1 MKFETE
7 KLDENILEPGG
18 DGFELA
24 SIQRGD
30 VLLYILVF
38 KDDDGKIQ
46 YEYHLN
52 DRQHAKYHWRAPHVG
67 RLNDGQLFKLLYNI
81 LEEKEKKLASE
92 TI

>member
-24 SIQRGD
+24 SIQRGNL
-30 VLLYILVF
+30 LLYILVF
-38 KDDDGKIQ
+38 KDDDSKIQ

-52 DRQHAKYHWRAPHVG
+52 DRQHAKYHWRAPRVG
-67 RLNDGQLFKLLYNI
+67 GLKDDQLFKLLYQV
-81 LEEKEKKLASE
+81 LEEEEKKLASQNL
-92 TI
+92 

>member
-1 MKFETE
+1 MRFETE
-7 KLDENILEPGG
+7 KLDEDILEPGG

-52 DRQHAKYHWRAPHVG
+52 DRQHAKYHWRAPRVG
-67 RLNDGQLFKLLYNI
+67 GLKDDQLFKLLYQV
-81 LEEKEKKLASE
+81 LEEEEKKLAQE
-92 TI
+92 NL